1 MRYRRFGIILVLSL
15 WVLAGVLA
23 PMCGSQCLGM
33 SMTCCTSSVCV
44 PVPGIQATLPTP
56 TLLMQRTVFM
66 PQDSHPLTPLV
77 KVPTPP
83 PKDVSFFA

>member
-1 MRYRRFGIILVLSL
+1 MRYRRFVIMLVLSL
-15 WVLAGVLA
+15 WVLAGSLA

-33 SMTCCTSSVCV
+33 DMPCYTSSFCA
-44 PVPGIQATLPTP
+44 PLPGVLTAPLSP
-56 TLLMQRTVFM
+56 TLFTQRPVFM
-66 PQDSHPLTPLV
+66 PQDSHPLTPPV

>member
-1 MRYRRFGIILVLSL
+1 VRYCRLVMILVLSL
-15 WVLAGVLA
+15 LVLSGSLA

-33 SMTCCTSSVCV
+33 DMPCCTSSFCAS
-44 PVPGIQATLPTP
+44 VPGVLTTLLTP
-56 TLLMQRTVFM
+56 TLLTQQTVLL

-83 PKDVSFFA
+83 PKSLSLFA